1 MRTTI
6 ARLKSFAGWQD
17 EDDVDRV
24 LPFARDIL
32 WRQLEDKDD
41 RRSVVLLAD
50 GVLDRLHAELGDLPE
65 FGDVVA
71 YGTTAFALGL
81 TLGALAMDRRPL
93 GKSRKTVKREAKS

>member
-6 ARLKSFAGWQD
+6 ARLRSFAGAQD
-17 EDDVDRV
+17 EDDIDRV
-24 LPFARDIL
+24 LPFAREML
-32 WRQLEDKDD
+32 
-41 RRSVVLLAD
+41 RRRRETHADSVVILAD
-50 GVLDRLHAELGDLPE
+50 EVLDRLHAELGDLAE

-93 GKSRKTVKREAKS
+93 GKGARGE